1 MEKMTQVKIV
11 SLNISKEKGTI
22 KIPVESVEINE
33 LGVKDDAH
41 AGHWHRQVSLLAVES
56 LKKAE
61 EQNNRK
67 FKAGDFGENI
77 TTEGIEL
84 HKSNILDR
92 FQSGDVLLEVTQIGK
107 KCHSGC
113 EIMQQVGSCIMPVE
127 GIFCRVLKT
136 GNLKTGDIL
145 NYLPRKIKI
154 LVVTLS
160 DRASRGIY
168 EDKSGPFAAKMLKEF
183 FAENKRP
190 VAIENKVIP
199 DNEKL
204 LEQMLLQAVADKTD
218 IIVTTGGTGIGS
230 RDITP
235 DVVKKLLDK
244 EIPGIMELIRYKYG
258 SVKPNALISRSVAGV
273 IGKSLVYAL
282 PGSVK
287 AVNEYLAEIIK
298 TLEHSLRM
306 INEIDSH

>member
-1 MEKMTQVKIV
+1 MKQVKII
-11 SLNISKEKGTI
+11 SLNTSKEKGTV
-22 KIPVESVEINE
+22 KSPVESVEINE
-33 LGVKDDAH
+33 LGVKGDAH

-84 HKSNILDR
+84 HKTNILDR
-92 FQSGDVLLEVTQIGK
+92 FQCGNVLLEVTQIGK

-113 EIMQQVGSCIMPVE
+113 EIMQQVGNCIMPVE
-127 GIFCRVLKT
+127 GIFCRVLNSGK
-136 GNLKTGDIL
+136 LKTGDFLVYIPKTI
-145 NYLPRKIKI
+145 NI
-154 LVVTLS
+154 LVITLS
-160 DRASRGIY
+160 DRASQGIY
-168 EDKSGPFAAKMLKEF
+168 EDKSGPFAAKMLKDF
-183 FAENKRP
+183 FAGHNRP
-190 VAIENKVIP
+190 VDIENKVIS
-199 DNEKL
+199 DDEKL

-218 IIVTTGGTGIGS
+218 IVVTTGGTGIGS

-235 DVVKKLLDK
+235 DVVNKMLDK

-258 SVKPNALISRSVAGV
+258 SVKPNALLSRSVAGV
-273 IGKSLVYAL
+273 IGKSLVYTL

-287 AVNEYLAEIIK
+287 AVNEYLAEINK

-306 INEIDSH
+306 INNIDSH